1 MTKILIT
8 GHTGLVG
15 NAILS
20 DLQLHFENVFGMSS
34 AELDLCDREKVLR
47 VISEL
52 NPNVVINAAAIVG
65 GILANRDSP
74 VRFLSENLQMQ
85 TNLIDAA
92 HRANVEKFVFLGSSC
107 IYPRDTP
114 QPITEEQIL
123 TSPLEKTN
131 EAYAIAKIAGIKLI
145 DAYNSE
151 FGYNWVSLMPSNLY
165 GPFDTFDKVN
175 GHVIPSIFAKIQQAQ
190 SMDKDS
196 VELWGTG
203 SPLREFLHS
212 HDLAAAVRVII
223 QNPTKYSILNV
234 GSGVNISIKDLASL
248 IAEVVGYKGE
258 IVFNPSF
265 PDGTHEKLMNSSRM
279 RELSWEPTISLEDGL
294 RKTYVWYLENGSK
307 LTRKAT

>member
-1 MTKILIT
+1 
-8 GHTGLVG
+8 
-15 NAILS
+15 
-20 DLQLHFENVFGMSS
+20 
-34 AELDLCDREKVLR
+34 
-47 VISEL
+47 
-52 NPNVVINAAAIVG
+52 
-65 GILANRDSP
+65 
-74 VRFLSENLQMQ
+74 
-85 TNLIDAA
+85 
-92 HRANVEKFVFLGSSC
+92 
-107 IYPRDTP
+107 
-114 QPITEEQIL
+114 
-123 TSPLEKTN
+123 
-131 EAYAIAKIAGIKLI
+131 
-145 DAYNSE
+145 
-151 FGYNWVSLMPSNLY
+151 
-165 GPFDTFDKVN
+165 VN